1 MADWGNKCIQ
11 FIQSVI
17 ESGVI
22 FTVSEIHRF
31 LYFFH
36 FSQVVP
42 YLIALLAKQD
52 VQVQKAALRAVGNLA
67 TGTDEQTQVPIDCG
81 ALMMMPALL
90 AHQNKKINQVLTTY
104 HEMHV
109 I

>member
-1 MADWGNKCIQ
+1 
-11 FIQSVI
+11 
-17 ESGVI
+17 
-22 FTVSEIHRF
+22 
-31 LYFFH
+31 
-36 FSQVVP
+36 
-42 YLIALLAKQD
+42 
-52 VQVQKAALRAVGNLA
+52 LA

-90 AHQNKKINQVLTTY
+90 AHYDKRINKVLTTY